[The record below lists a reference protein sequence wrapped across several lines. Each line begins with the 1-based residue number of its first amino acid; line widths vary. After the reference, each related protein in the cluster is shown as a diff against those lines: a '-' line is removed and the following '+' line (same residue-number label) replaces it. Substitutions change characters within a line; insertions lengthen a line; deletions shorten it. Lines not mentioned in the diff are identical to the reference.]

1 MELNKLVDMQ
11 AQTVLQMAKDEELL
25 RQLRRRHR
33 ETALQ
38 IELIELRVEAARE
51 ELIALGGRLDQA
63 DAAALAS
70 AQQEQQGERAGESDQ
85 E

>member
-63 DAAALAS
+63 DAALAS